1 MAALGRIGRDTGMAT
16 RWRRR
21 RMCVLL
27 APAPSAAA
35 LRDVSARGAFVETAA
50 RPAIGT
56 RVELRHPEAGS
67 IHGVVKSVSSD
78 GVQVSFTCSEDSVG
92 FALMAI
98 ASDMTR
104 G

>member
-1 MAALGRIGRDTGMAT
+1 MAALGRIERNSGMAT

-50 RPAIGT
+50 RPGIGAH
-56 RVELRHPEAGS
+56 VELRHPEAGS
-67 IHGVVKSVSSD
+67 IQGVVRSVSAD
-78 GVQVSFTCSEDSVG
+78 GVQVSFACTEDSVG